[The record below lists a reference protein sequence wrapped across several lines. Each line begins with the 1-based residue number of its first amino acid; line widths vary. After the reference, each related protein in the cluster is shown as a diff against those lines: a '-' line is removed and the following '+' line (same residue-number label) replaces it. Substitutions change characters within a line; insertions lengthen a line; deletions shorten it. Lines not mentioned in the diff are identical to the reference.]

1 MPVFEFAPHQLL
13 SPYMLGF
20 SYTERAFAPPHDT
33 FDILPDSMIELVWS
47 FGLPC
52 SIALAGQ
59 ERLLP
64 PCYAVGLL
72 DAPAQLRARG
82 VLRAI
87 RARFYPWGL
96 LPLLG
101 DLLAPAAPGLRGLLV
116 AGPEL
121 LGLGRELAD
130 ALLGGPDRA
139 IAELQQFLL
148 GRAIQARFGDP
159 TVVAAARQIL
169 VRRGDLSIDELARAS
184 FASPRAL
191 RRRFQSSLG
200 AGPKALA
207 RAARFE
213 HVRALLWEDPDAELS
228 AVALA
233 AGYADQAHMQR
244 EFRQFSQRTPRVFA
258 EEMRQVRRLFGA
270 PGGRNLQ
277 DS

>member
-1 MPVFEFAPHQLL
+1 MTCCP
-13 SPYMLGF
+13 
-20 SYTERAFAPPHDT
+20 
-33 FDILPDSMIELVWS
+33 LPRRSRT
-47 FGLPC
+47 G
-52 SIALAGQ
+52 A
-59 ERLLP
+59 
-64 PCYAVGLL
+64 
-72 DAPAQLRARG
+72 
-82 VLRAI
+82 
-87 RARFYPWGL
+87 
-96 LPLLG
+96 
-101 DLLAPAAPGLRGLLV
+101 AAPGCAGCSWPNPSCSAWSALASAATGRG
-116 AGPEL
+116 
-121 LGLGRELAD
+121 
-130 ALLGGPDRA
+130 ALIA

-169 VRRGDLSIDELARAS
+169 ARRGDLSIDELARAS